1 MACLYVTLSVW
12 DAPFFSSR
20 QAAFIHPLQ
29 HLAQCLRV
37 HVMHVSHPLQHLAHQ
52 CLRIQISVHV
62 MHAMLNC
69 YRERYKFGH
78 LLKKH
83 KQTNK
88 QTSKQTN
95 KHTHTHRAVILYLCV
110 VLTLAAKNG
119 SLPPFCH
126 IIYNFLFAGHRPQAH
141 RPQTAHRPT
150 NPPPRPTHHTGARDS
165 PKDSPLLCLLGSP
178 ISQYVDS
185 GKEADMAS

>member
-1 MACLYVTLSVW
+1 
-12 DAPFFSSR
+12 
-20 QAAFIHPLQ
+20 
-29 HLAQCLRV
+29 
-37 HVMHVSHPLQHLAHQ
+37 MHVSHPLQHLAQ

-88 QTSKQTN
+88 QTNKQANKQTN
-95 KHTHTHRAVILYLCV
+95 THTHRAVILYLCV

-126 IIYNFLFAGHRPQAH
+126 IIYNFCLPA
-141 RPQTAHRPT
+141 TDHRPT
-150 NPPPRPTHHTGARDS
+150 GPRQPTGPPTPDPAQHTTPEPGTRPKTR
-165 PKDSPLLCLLGSP
+165 LLFV
-178 ISQYVDS
+178 YW
-185 GKEADMAS
+185 EALYHNTLIVGRKLTWQAKLRIFFF